1 VSFMFLERVN
11 EERRSVLYKV
21 FPKACMELGIGIGE
35 DDEER
40 REQLANLILAI
51 AQREAESPPHSS
63 SRRASDAAARLP
75 GDGRQRSNLSHRR
88 CPDAAFDA
96 LSRLTL
102 SATWSSGE
110 MRNLAP

>member
-51 AQREAESPPHSS
+51 AQGEADLDLILARAVHQMRPPGSLH
-63 SRRASDAAARLP
+63 
-75 GDGRQRSNLSHRR
+75 
-88 CPDAAFDA
+88 
-96 LSRLTL
+96 
-102 SATWSSGE
+102 
-110 MRNLAP
+110 

>member
-51 AQREAESPPHSS
+51 AQGEADLDLILARAVHQMRPPGSQEMA
-63 SRRASDAAARLP
+63 AS
-75 GDGRQRSNLSHRR
+75 GQI
-88 CPDAAFDA
+88 
-96 LSRLTL
+96 
-102 SATWSSGE
+102 
-110 MRNLAP
+110 